1 MVVLLSHQDHR
12 ARQVKDIQ
20 ITLLLGTMGKGI
32 PNPVA
37 LMIIHNNNAIHSGTV
52 MVGHILEEMVL
63 IIIVMVAGEMIKI
76 VQIKIGM
83 LIEILIGMVAMCS
96 HHQEF
101 PQGL

>member
-1 MVVLLSHQDHR
+1 
-12 ARQVKDIQ
+12 
-20 ITLLLGTMGKGI
+20 
-32 PNPVA
+32 
-37 LMIIHNNNAIHSGTV
+37 
-52 MVGHILEEMVL
+52 
-63 IIIVMVAGEMIKI
+63 MVAGEMIKI

>member
-37 LMIIHNNNAIHSGTV
+37 LMIIHNNAIHSGTV

>member
-1 MVVLLSHQDHR
+1 
-12 ARQVKDIQ
+12 VKDIQ
-20 ITLLLGTMGKGI
+20 ITLLLGTTGKGI